1 MMGDASQA
9 PDVFSTLASLQSA
22 GGMKIKRR
30 MAAADATLSVL
41 GEVGAEYYKE
51 YAPLNGFTTLFKP
64 EEGKDETI
72 TYNQLEIGKDDK
84 GNPEATVDPAT
95 DLRKGFRSV
104 RFVSRGSS
112 GYEQATEASLLTL
125 LATQLKIPQLA
136 KAVVKRINIKDADEI
151 MQEMDEN
158 VQLKASNEQLET
170 KTKELE
176 RQYAM
181 KLRQVEQLSVNLSA
195 AQVKGQLGKE
205 LEAFKHNPTK
215 YLQDAA
221 GQEVL

>member
-1 MMGDASQA
+1 
-9 PDVFSTLASLQSA
+9 
-22 GGMKIKRR
+22 

-64 EEGKDETI
+64 EEGKDSTI
-72 TYNQLEIGKDDK
+72 TYNQLDIGQDDK
-84 GNPEATVDPAT
+84 GEPQATVQPST

-136 KAVVKRINIKDADEI
+136 KAVVKRINIKDADDIMKEI
-151 MQEMDEN
+151 DEN
-158 VQLKASNEQLET
+158 AQLKAQNEQLSTQTEKLT
-170 KTKELE
+170 
-176 RQYAM
+176 RQHEM
-181 KLRQVEQLSVNLSA
+181 NMRQIEQAAVNLSA
-195 AQVKGQLGKE
+195 AHVKGQLGQE
-205 LEAFKHNPTK
+205 LEKFKANPTE
-215 YLQDAA
+215 YLRQAA